1 MEKKK
6 TLEGLVKENEKAMLD
21 ILKRLEDKTEVAVSG
36 GSVTQSIM
44 AYAKKR
50 NKELPLITKL
60 IQERGEVNRQEIR
73 KRLGYKTWKKVVTLE
88 DHKQKM
94 FDEYEEII
102 GDTLA
107 ITDYDNVTSYCKRM
121 DKELPSKLIS
131 YSKELYQ
138 YTKNVTLLK
147 KEIEEFEQKDS
158 INISEENEDIIFEKI
173 KYIKRHE
180 REIKHMRKKM
190 QVISNFVEDMFR
202 VKTPGKRRI
211 LVLEEDRNQVI
222 QILFSRH
229 SDLFSK

>member
-1 MEKKK
+1 MKHLDDA
-6 TLEGLVKENEKAMLD
+6 LEELS
-21 ILKRLEDKTEVAVSG
+21 LE
-36 GSVTQSIM
+36 I
-44 AYAKKR
+44 
-50 NKELPLITKL
+50 I
-60 IQERGEVNRQEIR
+60 
-73 KRLGYKTWKKVVTLE
+73 
-88 DHKQKM
+88 
-94 FDEYEEII
+94 DEYEEII

-147 KEIEEFEQKDS
+147 KEIGEFKQKDS
-158 INISEENEDIIFEKI
+158 INISEENKKLVFKKI

-190 QVISNFVEDMFR
+190 QVISNYVEDMFR